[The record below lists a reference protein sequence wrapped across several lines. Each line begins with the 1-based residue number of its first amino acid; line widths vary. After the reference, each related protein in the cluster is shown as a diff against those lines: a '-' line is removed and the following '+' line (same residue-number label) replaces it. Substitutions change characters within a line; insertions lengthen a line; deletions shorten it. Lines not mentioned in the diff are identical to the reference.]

1 MQISTRVLAGVAAA
15 ALGAS
20 SASIASAQSPSA
32 TPPATPPAAAPTPPG
47 WLGGSGYIGLRFAPL
62 ETADDSAAYPVLV
75 DVDPQSPAGAVGL
88 AAGDTIVSVNG
99 RDPRRGAPVWRE
111 PQGTRFVVRVRRA
124 GGPREFVVVSG
135 PRPAAPPA
143 PPR

>member
-1 MQISTRVLAGVAAA
+1 MQLSTVLLTGIAAA
-15 ALGAS
+15 ALGAG
-20 SASIASAQSPSA
+20 SASIAAAQAPSG
-32 TPPATPPAAAPTPPG
+32 TPAGAQNPPG
-47 WLGGSGYIGLRFAPL
+47 WLGGSGYVGLRFAPL
-62 ETADDSAAYPVLV
+62 ETAADSAAYPVLLAI
-75 DVDPQSPAGAVGL
+75 DPQSPASAGGL

-124 GGPREFVVVSG
+124 GGAREIVVVSG